1 MRNPFTRRLLIL
13 GFTLLIPYIYALS
26 LIDLRVQTAGFEWA
40 FFLAFALYGRTVWLV
55 MREKG
60 PATTAQI
67 VLTFA
72 FAIAFRAILV
82 FSQPKLSD
90 DMYRYVWDGRVQ
102 ASLINPY
109 IYPPDAPELAHLRD
123 EAIWPL
129 INRKSAVTI
138 YPAGAELAFAT
149 IWRLWPDNV
158 HWYQAVM
165 AVGDL
170 LAGVLLVALLRAL
183 GRSPRTAL
191 IYLWSPLLIFE
202 TAHSAHIDGLVLPFL
217 VGAWLARLKGRD
229 ALTGFLLGAAT
240 ALKLYPILLLPILWR
255 VHDQTGRLRP
265 VFFTPLAFLAAF
277 LTPYFPY
284 LSAGAGVA
292 GYLPDYL
299 KERFNPGLAYFIGEW
314 VKKAGGV
321 PERAILILIIAVL
334 GAVYLAF
341 VMRPNAGGESAIR
354 RCIWPIGVFTL
365 LNQNLFPWYMLWLLP
380 LLAIFL
386 PARSRQN
393 STHLSGFQLD
403 SWTGWWLFC
412 GLVALSYTF
421 FIRWRPVAWAAW
433 VQFLPL
439 YAFLTIDLVR
449 WLHGWAQM
457 RMKSISSPQTI
468 GAPRAE

>member
-1 MRNPFTRRLLIL
+1 
-13 GFTLLIPYIYALS
+13 
-26 LIDLRVQTAGFEWA
+26 
-40 FFLAFALYGRTVWLV
+40 

-67 VLTFA
+67 VLIFV

-82 FSQPKLSD
+82 FSQPRLSD
-90 DMYRYVWDGRVQ
+90 DMYRYIWDGRVQ

-123 EAIWPL
+123 DVIWPL
-129 INRKSAVTI
+129 INRKSAVTV
-138 YPAGAELAFAT
+138 YPAGAELAFAA

-165 AVGDL
+165 AAGDL
-170 LAGVLLVALLRAL
+170 LAGLLLVPLLRAL

-240 ALKLYPILLLPILWR
+240 ALKLYPVLLLPILWR
-255 VHDQTGRLRP
+255 LHDQTRRLRP
-265 VFFTPLAFLAAF
+265 VYSTPLAFLAAF
-277 LTPYFPY
+277 LVPYLPY

-314 VKKAGGV
+314 VKEAGGV
-321 PERAILILIIAVL
+321 SERAILILIIAAL
-334 GAVYLAF
+334 GVVYLAF
-341 VMRPNAGGESAIR
+341 IMRPNADGESAIR

-365 LNQNLFPWYMLWLLP
+365 LTQNLFPWYMLWMLP
-380 LLAIFL
+380 LLAVFL

-393 STHLSGFQLD
+393 STYPCGFQLD

-412 GLVALSYTF
+412 GLIALSYTF

-433 VQFLPL
+433 IQFLPL
-439 YAFLTIDLVR
+439 YTLLFIDLAR
-449 WLHGWAQM
+449 WLRGRALMQL
-457 RMKSISSPQTI
+457 RLSSSPHVI
-468 GAPRAE
+468 GASKVE